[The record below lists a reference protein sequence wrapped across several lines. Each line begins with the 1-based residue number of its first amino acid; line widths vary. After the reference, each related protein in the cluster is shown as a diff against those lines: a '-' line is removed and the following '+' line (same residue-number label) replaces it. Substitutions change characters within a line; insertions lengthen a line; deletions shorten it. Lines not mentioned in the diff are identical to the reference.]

1 MKRAKITRFK
11 VFLISSLLVLLPSL
25 CLAQETYIWIDGDMK
40 RIGPEKEKPSDKGS
54 PALDKDLRQGSDK
67 DASEQEKAFEKSEE
81 LEEQQRAKKGMEQR
95 AEEIEKARREYEEA
109 KKSEK
114 YYHIRDKNIESRRS
128 RYLWKQSQRRLETA
142 KQRLEELEKTQ

>member
-1 MKRAKITRFK
+1 MTRAKITRFK

-25 CLAQETYIWIDGDMK
+25 CLAQETYIWIDGGMK

-54 PALDKDLRQGSDK
+54 PALDKYLDQGSDK
-67 DASEQEKAFEKSEE
+67 DASEQEKAFEKTEE
-81 LEEQQRAKKGMEQR
+81 LEEQQRAKKKMEQR

-109 KKSEK
+109 KKSEIN
-114 YYHIRDKNIESRRS
+114 YRTRNNYTGNRRT
-128 RYLWKQSQRRLETA
+128 RYLWKQSLRRLETA